1 MRKLLFLV
9 LVAIAVCTVVEETE
23 LDVLDLDNFDFEN
36 LDAID
41 WQKVWDKLKG
51 FASLIKKWLK
61 KIGIW
66 DLVVDYLKN
75 KLPDKIEAFCKNKK
89 IPDGLCHTIVNWIV
103 NHIN

>member
-9 LVAIAVCTVVEETE
+9 LVAIAVCTAVEETE
-23 LDVLDLDNFDFEN
+23 FDLDNFDLEN

-41 WQKVWDKLKG
+41 WQKIWDKLK
-51 FASLIKKWLK
+51 FFTSQLKKWLK

-66 DLVVDYLKN
+66 DLVVDYLHN
-75 KLPDKIEAFCKNKK
+75 KLPDKLEAFCKSKK
-89 IPDGLCHTIVNWIV
+89 IPDGLCLTIINWIV